1 MSQELGGFVWLD
13 MNIDLM
19 FLGHFQITSDFVA
32 FESYWEEQLSKYE
45 TISGLR
51 EYLCVFLFIKGKALL
66 LQGRLEEAKKIYERM
81 TGLEKPNDLP
91 ENMLSRALMSAKIAI
106 YEDQFLMAEGIL
118 RQVANIQQQ
127 APYSIL
133 FGDARVLL
141 CILYYRWEKIDEA
154 VSELKPTLADYQR
167 LGLPGLLALEA
178 KHLVPLLRMAE
189 ERKVDFSV
197 SDFLQILDI
206 QYSDRS
212 VVVSSTGE
220 VLTSREM
227 EVLRLIATGAS
238 NHDIASQLVI
248 SMPTVKS
255 HVTNILRKLDV
266 KSRTQAV
273 AQARE
278 LLIL

>member
-1 MSQELGGFVWLD
+1 M
-13 MNIDLM
+13 
-19 FLGHFQITSDFVA
+19 
-32 FESYWEEQLSKYE
+32 
-45 TISGLR
+45 ISGLR

-66 LQGRLEEAKKIYERM
+66 LQGRLEEAKNIYERM
-81 TGLEKPNDLP
+81 MGLEKPNDLP
-91 ENMLSRALMSAKIAI
+91 ENMLSRALMGAKIAI
-106 YEDQFLMAEGIL
+106 DEEQFQMAEGIL
-118 RQVANIQQQ
+118 RQVANIQRQ

-141 CILYYRWEKIDEA
+141 CILYYRWGKFDEA
-154 VSELKPTLADYQR
+154 LSELKPALADYQR

-178 KHLVPLLRMAE
+178 KNLVPLLHMAE

-197 SDFLQILDI
+197 SDLLEILDA

-278 LLIL
+278 LLII